1 MMEDTEQVINTLECF
16 FDCASIFYVDKF
28 GMQEIEKVVEKI
40 FVWAYKKRL
49 EMQAVYLETIDNYAL
64 ETNLFKIIRES
75 NSYKDILNL
84 YISDVQINPY
94 NKNSNKLIKIIEKMK
109 TLGFCNGY

>member
-1 MMEDTEQVINTLECF
+1 
-16 FDCASIFYVDKF
+16 
-28 GMQEIEKVVEKI
+28 MQEIEKVVEKI

-75 NSYKDILNL
+75 NSYKDVVNM
-84 YISDVQINPY
+84 YISKINKSDIRFE
-94 NKNSNKLIKIIEKMK
+94 NIDEKIKTKILE
-109 TLGFCNGY
+109 Y